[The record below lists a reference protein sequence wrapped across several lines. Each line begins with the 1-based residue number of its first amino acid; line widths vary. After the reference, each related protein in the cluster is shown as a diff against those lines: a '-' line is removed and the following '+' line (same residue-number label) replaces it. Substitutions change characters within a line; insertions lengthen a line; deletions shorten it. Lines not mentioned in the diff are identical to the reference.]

1 MKMLAFKYQAMV
13 DKFRFRGYFFPDSID
28 FGFAV
33 IFRDFSFSQKKIDLL
48 RKRLKVGNTLKQTV
62 DKEDTS

>member
-1 MKMLAFKYQAMV
+1 MKMLALKFQAMV

-33 IFRDFSFSQKKIDLL
+33 IIRDFSFSQKNRSIEEKT
-48 RKRLKVGNTLKQTV
+48 KSG
-62 DKEDTS
+62 